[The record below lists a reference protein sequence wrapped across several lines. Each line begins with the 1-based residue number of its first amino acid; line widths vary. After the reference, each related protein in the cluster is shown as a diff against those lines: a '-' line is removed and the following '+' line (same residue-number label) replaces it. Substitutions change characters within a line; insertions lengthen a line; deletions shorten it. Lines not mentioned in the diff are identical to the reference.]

1 MQKQKTLEYFFE
13 NIKDGDKIGFYRTGI
28 FSALINFFQ
37 KTDKSENLDDVCHVA
52 NVFDVIRLSNG
63 KNQEILSFMIS
74 HQTGATGGSYDSWVI
89 ERQKD
94 LNIGVYEY
102 CIKTKTKYTNMY
114 YLEIE
119 NKFTEEQTQ
128 KGIEYAKS
136 KRGERYGYLSIIAY
150 MPFVSNFLAKY
161 FNVKIFHNMKPVCT
175 THIVRC
181 DEYAGRNVKEF
192 ELKYPFPTPEILL
205 TYNKEDFKGNLYEI
219 TNFKQSKI

>member
-1 MQKQKTLEYFFE
+1 MIRQKTLEYFFE
-13 NIKDGDKIGFYRTGI
+13 NVQDGDKIGFYRTGI
-28 FSALINFFQ
+28 FSSLINFFQ
-37 KTDKSENLDDVCHVA
+37 KTDKSQNLDDVCHVA

-63 KNQEILSFMIS
+63 KNKEILSFMIS

-89 ERQKD
+89 EREKD
-94 LNIGVYEY
+94 LNIGVYKY
-102 CIKTKTKYTNMY
+102 YIKTKTKYT
-114 YLEIE
+114 
-119 NKFTEEQTQ
+119 
-128 KGIEYAKS
+128 KS
-136 KRGERYGYLSIIAY
+136 NRGQRYGYLSIIAY

-181 DEYAGRNVKEF
+181 DEFAGRNVKEF

-219 TNFKQSKI
+219 TDFKNAKI